1 MKIID
6 EKTHRNHSATIYVWK
21 GKRRRAYAITHY
33 EPNRV
38 SVHEDNV
45 YYAGRTTVD
54 VEQRLIAPYPAKG
67 YGKRDDV
74 QLVALHEATESEDSH
89 ELENKA
95 IYTLTVFEE
104 IMRSKD
110 RKCECLN
117 VNINQYCGGWRKIN
131 MTLLKH
137 LCKEHD
143 IDFKDECRKLKQEK
157 IEEAQQDI
165 ELHRDNIKT
174 TQDEMRDRIKANQD
188 KIQEL
193 KTKINKLKKLSLDKV
208 WST

>member
-1 MKIID
+1 MKIIE
-6 EKTHRNHSATIYVWK
+6 EKTPKSYSRTVYVWK
-21 GKRRRAYAITHY
+21 GLAKRKAKWGHDKR
-33 EPNRV
+33 RV
-38 SVHEDNV
+38 SVDQDNV

-54 VEQRLIAPYPAKG
+54 VEQRLIAPYAAKG

-74 QLVALHEATESEDSH
+74 QLIALHEANESENSY
-89 ELENKA
+89 ELENNA
-95 IYTLTVFEE
+95 IYTLTVFEK

-117 VNINQYCGGWRKIN
+117 VNYNNEGERLRIN

-137 LCKEHD
+137 LCNEHD

-157 IEEAQQDI
+157 IKEAQ
-165 ELHRDNIKT
+165 
-174 TQDEMRDRIKANQD
+174 DE
-188 KIQEL
+188 IQEL
-193 KTKINKLKKLSLDKV
+193 KAKINKLKKLSLDKV

>member
-6 EKTHRNHSATIYVWK
+6 KKTHKEHSATIYIWK
-21 GKRRRAYAITHY
+21 AVCQR
-33 EPNRV
+33 EPRWDHDQQRV
-38 SVHEDNV
+38 SVDEDNI
-45 YYAGRTTVD
+45 YYAGHTTVD
-54 VEQRLIAPYPAKG
+54 IEQRLAAPYSARG

-74 QLVALHEATESEDSH
+74 QLIALHEATESENSYA
-89 ELENKA
+89 LENQA
-95 IYTLTVFEE
+95 IYTLTIFEK
-104 IMRSKD
+104 IMHSKG

-117 VNINQYCGGWRKIN
+117 VNINQCSGEWRKIN

-157 IEEAQQDI
+157 IE
-165 ELHRDNIKT
+165 T
-174 TQDEMRDRIKANQD
+174 MQD

>member
-1 MKIID
+1 MKIIN
-6 EKTHRNHSATIYVWK
+6 EKTHKEDSATIYVWK
-21 GKRRRAYAITHY
+21 AVWQR
-33 EPNRV
+33 EPRWDHDHQRIFV
-38 SVHEDNV
+38 DEDNI
-45 YYAGRTTVD
+45 YYAGHTTVD
-54 VEQRLIAPYPAKG
+54 IEKRLASPYSVKG

-74 QLVALHEATESEDSH
+74 QLVALHEATESEDSYA
-89 ELENKA
+89 LENKA
-95 IYTLTVFEE
+95 IYTLTVFEK
-104 IMRSKD
+104 IMRSKG

-117 VNINQYCGGWRKIN
+117 ININQCSVEWREIN

-157 IEEAQQDI
+157 IEETQQDI
-165 ELHRDNIKT
+165 KLL
-174 TQDEMRDRIKANQD
+174 QDEMRNRIKANQD

-193 KTKINKLKKLSLDKV
+193 KTKINKLKKVSLDKV

>member
-1 MKIID
+1 M
-6 EKTHRNHSATIYVWK
+6 HSK
-21 GKRRRAYAITHY
+21 G
-33 EPNRV
+33 
-38 SVHEDNV
+38 
-45 YYAGRTTVD
+45 
-54 VEQRLIAPYPAKG
+54 
-67 YGKRDDV
+67 
-74 QLVALHEATESEDSH
+74 
-89 ELENKA
+89 
-95 IYTLTVFEE
+95 
-104 IMRSKD
+104 

-117 VNINQYCGGWRKIN
+117 ININQCSGEWREIN

-165 ELHRDNIKT
+165 ELL
-174 TQDEMRDRIKANQD
+174 QDEMRDRMK
-188 KIQEL
+188 EL